1 MPTLA
6 QKRARNVPVFAYA
19 TPEIGATAAN
29 RSRAPLSTYR
39 RMSIALPYA
48 QKHRDDGALLTAS
61 MTMNAPL
68 LHPMADTDQR
78 TSTLAG

>member
-1 MPTLA
+1 
-6 QKRARNVPVFAYA
+6 
-19 TPEIGATAAN
+19 
-29 RSRAPLSTYR
+29 
-39 RMSIALPYA
+39 MSIALPYA